1 MKPINPAKYRN
12 RISFLE
18 HKEYQN
24 IEGHWVTDWVKV
36 DEIGKVW
43 AEIKS
48 VRGNEFIMAGA
59 HQVKVTARITMRYSK
74 TLAEHLT
81 DNMKIKYG
89 NREFDITFI
98 NNLEERNVEIEIL
111 ADEIRDSNG

>member
-1 MKPINPAKYRN
+1 MKEINAAKYRN
-12 RISFLE
+12 RISFFE

-24 IEGHWVTDWVKV
+24 NEGRWVTDWVEV

-48 VRGNEFIMAGA
+48 VRGREFIMAGA
-59 HQVKVTARITMRYSK
+59 NEVKVTARITVRYSK

-81 DNMKIKYG
+81 DKMKIKYG
-89 NREFDITFI
+89 KREFDITFI
-98 NNLEERNVEIEIL
+98 NNLEERNIEFEIL
-111 ADEIRDSNG
+111 ADEVRTNG